1 MVLQGFAEQLRHP
14 QRRKITRCGVELR
27 GSMSKAWVP
36 SQVPGEIHRS
46 DERLEEC
53 VAENHTGSDIGC
65 SNPWGQN
72 SQTRHPAT
80 QRIQTQ
86 FLFHWV
92 RTSVTL
98 LWPSHGLK
106 GTRATARRKRK
117 LKLKVVFVDFAD
129 F

>member
-14 QRRKITRCGVELR
+14 QRRKITRSGVELR
-27 GSMSKAWVP
+27 GSMSKVWVP
-36 SQVPGEIHRS
+36 SQAPGEIHRS
-46 DERLEEC
+46 DEGLEEC

-86 FLFHWV
+86 FLFHGV
-92 RTSVTL
+92 HMSNCHTIVAITRSEGDQ
-98 LWPSHGLK
+98 SHSK
-106 GTRATARRKRK
+106 TKEETEAESSIC
-117 LKLKVVFVDFAD
+117 
-129 F
+129 